1 MSLPMNR
8 NSFAKEVLLQP
19 KRLISRLH
27 DIQRS
32 QDDGEE
38 REGLVV
44 GASPVPQS
52 LHRLSLLSQLEARSL
67 PILDL
72 DGMALLQRCAQVAQE
87 LSSSLLSSCPSLSP
101 EDIKL
106 TSECPVAAG
115 GFADIW
121 GAIHDGRKVVLKSY
135 RCHMSFDAAQV
146 VTRFCNEVYACIILH
161 RTDVSLVGVYSTHT
175 HPFGLIYE
183 YMDNLDLRQYLRN
196 EPNVERLKLLTDIA
210 RCLNRLHDLDVVHSD
225 LRTVSHPF
233 IPYICATQ
241 FTFV

>member
-1 MSLPMNR
+1 MSLPTNG
-8 NSFAKEVLLQP
+8 NSFAKVLLQP

-32 QDDGEE
+32 QDDDEE
-38 REGLVV
+38 RESLIV

-52 LHRLSLLSQLEARSL
+52 LHCPSPPSQLEAGSL
-67 PILDL
+67 PISDP
-72 DGMALLQRCAQVAQE
+72 DGMALLQRCAQTAQE
-87 LSSSLLSSCPSLSP
+87 LSSFLLSSCPSLSP

-106 TSECPVAAG
+106 TSERPVAAG

-121 GAIHDGRKVVLKSY
+121 GAMHDGRKVVLKSY
-135 RCHMSFDAAQV
+135 RCYMSFDVAQV
-146 VTRFCNEVYACIILH
+146 VTRFCNEVYACILLS

-196 EPNVERLKLLTDIA
+196 EPYVGRLKLVLITF
-210 RCLNRLHDLDVVHSD
+210 HTVLDTNLLMLLDNS
-225 LRTVSHPF
+225 
-233 IPYICATQ
+233 
-241 FTFV
+241 